1 MQHNRRQTTE
11 TLDYEL
17 FVNSQTPFETEIAN
31 VLVDTLNLE
40 EVAASDIDPETPLF
54 DGGLALDSVD
64 ALELALAFSQQYGVQ
79 LKSEDETSRAAF
91 STLRSLTDFIQTH
104 RA

>member
-1 MQHNRRQTTE
+1 MNTQTT
-11 TLDYEL
+11 
-17 FVNSQTPFETEIAN
+17 FENEIAS

-40 EVAASDIDPETPLF
+40 DVAAADIEPETRLF

-79 LKSEDETSRAAF
+79 LKGEDETSRAAF
-91 STLRSLTDFIQTH
+91 NTLRSLSDFINTH
-104 RA
+104 RAK